1 MDVTLDLL
9 GSSGLRVIEQT
20 KKRLF
25 SPAQK
30 EKIKR
35 RSLMQAGVTETS
47 EGDNEPG
54 WYRWG
59 VRVFFPFKTE
69 IPTLEPENL
78 GFVTSQIS
86 FKHQFGIS
94 KRRSIRSRDQI

>member
-1 MDVTLDLL
+1 MTREKVKNQKIIFCQPEFVEFWKNLKFFVKMTENMDVKLDLMS
-9 GSSGLRVIEQT
+9 SSGLRVIEQT

-47 EGDNEPG
+47 EGENEPG
-54 WYRWG
+54 
-59 VRVFFPFKTE
+59 
-69 IPTLEPENL
+69 L
-78 GFVTSQIS
+78 
-86 FKHQFGIS
+86 
-94 KRRSIRSRDQI
+94 

>member
-1 MDVTLDLL
+1 MTREKVKNQIINFYQPEFLQFWKILKNFVKMTENMEVKLDLMS
-9 GSSGLRVIEQT
+9 SSGLRVIEQT

-47 EGDNEPG
+47 EGENEPG
-54 WYRWG
+54 
-59 VRVFFPFKTE
+59 
-69 IPTLEPENL
+69 L
-78 GFVTSQIS
+78 
-86 FKHQFGIS
+86 
-94 KRRSIRSRDQI
+94 

>member
-1 MDVTLDLL
+1 MDVNLDLMS
-9 GSSGLRVIEQT
+9 SSGLRVIEQT

-47 EGDNEPG
+47 EGENEPG
-54 WYRWG
+54 LYRG
-59 VRVFFPFKTE
+59 
-69 IPTLEPENL
+69 
-78 GFVTSQIS
+78 
-86 FKHQFGIS
+86 
-94 KRRSIRSRDQI
+94 

>member
-1 MDVTLDLL
+1 MEVNLDLL
-9 GSSGLRVIEQT
+9 NSSGLRVIEQT

-47 EGDNEPG
+47 EGENEPG
-54 WYRWG
+54 LYRG
-59 VRVFFPFKTE
+59 SIIRAVKNPVRV
-69 IPTLEPENL
+69 
-78 GFVTSQIS
+78 S
-86 FKHQFGIS
+86 
-94 KRRSIRSRDQI
+94 

>member
-1 MDVTLDLL
+1 MTENLDVKLDLMS
-9 GSSGLRVIEQT
+9 SSGLRVIEQT

-47 EGDNEPG
+47 EGENETYTG
-54 WYRWG
+54 RSYKSNGHLR
-59 VRVFFPFKTE
+59 FKISDGKQSKALQNLENEFQFDWLAPHEGTE
-69 IPTLEPENL
+69 C
-78 GFVTSQIS
+78 
-86 FKHQFGIS
+86 
-94 KRRSIRSRDQI
+94 

>member
-1 MDVTLDLL
+1 MDVTLDLMS
-9 GSSGLRVIEQT
+9 SSGLRVIEQT

-47 EGDNEPG
+47 EGENEPG
-54 WYRWG
+54 LYRG
-59 VRVFFPFKTE
+59 RRIRASRNQGFSGGQRPQRPQCLKPSFPSLKSAWM
-69 IPTLEPENL
+69 P
-78 GFVTSQIS
+78 
-86 FKHQFGIS
+86 
-94 KRRSIRSRDQI
+94 

>member
-1 MDVTLDLL
+1 MTREKVKNQRINFCQPQFLKNLNFGKKNTENMDVNLDLL
-9 GSSGLRVIEQT
+9 SSSGLRVIEQT

-47 EGDNEPG
+47 EGENEPG
-54 WYRWG
+54 
-59 VRVFFPFKTE
+59 
-69 IPTLEPENL
+69 
-78 GFVTSQIS
+78 S
-86 FKHQFGIS
+86 
-94 KRRSIRSRDQI
+94 

>member
-1 MDVTLDLL
+1 MTENMDVKLDLMS
-9 GSSGLRVIEQT
+9 SSGLRVIEQT

-47 EGDNEPG
+47 EGENEPG
-54 WYRWG
+54 LYRGRRIGASRNQGSWG
-59 VRVFFPFKTE
+59 DQLPQRPHCFKPSFPS
-69 IPTLEPENL
+69 LNSL
-78 GFVTSQIS
+78 RTS
-86 FKHQFGIS
+86 
-94 KRRSIRSRDQI
+94 